1 MRRTIPVVF
10 GLGLALILV
19 LVSVTS
25 ARPQNQNTRSAFMRQ
40 KLDLAKNMLEG
51 LSLENFD
58 LIEKNAKGMKRLSM
72 AAEWEVPTVPHL
84 EEYLPQTTEFQRH
97 CDEILKAAQ
106 AKNIDAAT
114 LGYVKLTTNCVG
126 CHKYVR
132 ANSQ

>member
-1 MRRTIPVVF
+1 MRRAIPIV
-10 GLGLALILV
+10 LGLVIALTV
-19 LVSVTS
+19 AMVSASS
-25 ARPQNQNTRSAFMRQ
+25 ARHQEQSTRSDFMRQ
-40 KLDLAKNMLEG
+40 KLDIAKNMLEG

-58 LIEKNAKGMKRLSM
+58 LIEKSAKKMKRLSY
-72 AAEWEVPTVPHL
+72 ASEWEVTTVPNL

-114 LGYVKLTTNCVG
+114 LGYVRLTTNCVG

-132 ANSQ
+132 TNIR